1 MMMNLKNILFGAM
14 LLVAASSCQKQ
25 EEKLVFGETPDVRM
39 KAKID
44 SINNALT
51 TAPNGWKVTVGTG
64 LKGGYGFYMAFD
76 DQQVVKMVADL
87 TDASATK
94 IEGSNYRIKQD
105 NGATLIFD
113 TYNYI
118 SMLNDPNPSVYNGTI
133 REGLRSDLEYRFLR
147 SNADS
152 IIFVGKRYSQQL
164 VLAKATAAEKEAY
177 NTGAYKTG
185 IDKTKIIF
193 QSFKNPYIEVN
204 IGGVATKLALSIFSG
219 TKTLDIGSVL
229 PDNKTVLNTFKF
241 AFNLKGFDILAGG
254 NHRDLV
260 FTKGEVEG
268 NSIFIHDIAGN
279 KYEIKNSAN
288 PILPIE
294 VMFSF
299 DGAFNAITIA
309 GTKQPEGV
317 SSSFNSIWT
326 ALVNFHAANGMVT
339 HSVNFRLSTSK
350 VAVLDV
356 RFQSGSTVYLASAE
370 YNYTLTDGVLKLTAP
385 IATNGNWNNG
395 WVSTAVRNYFSGGEF
410 KLTYISGSDPNAGTL
425 GGLIKV
431 SDPAAIF
438 YGKLSKL

>member
-1 MMMNLKNILFGAM
+1 MMNLKKILFGAM
-14 LLVAASSCQKQ
+14 LIVAASSCQKQ
-25 EEKLVFGETPDVRM
+25 EEKLVFGETPEVRM

-44 SINNALT
+44 SINTALT
-51 TAPNGWKVTVGTG
+51 SSPNGWKATVGTG

-94 IEGSNYRIKQD
+94 VEGSNYRVKQD

-118 SMLNDPNPSVYNGTI
+118 SMLNDPNPSVYNGTV
-133 REGLRSDLEYRFLR
+133 REGLRSDLEFRFLR

-152 IIFVGKRYSQQL
+152 IIFVGKRYRQQL
-164 VLAKATAAEKEAY
+164 VLSKATAAEKDAY
-177 NTGAYKTG
+177 NSGAYKTS
-185 IDKTKIIF
+185 IDKTKAIF
-193 QSFKNPYIEVN
+193 QTFKNPYIEVN
-204 IGGVATKLALSIFSG
+204 IGGVATKLALSIFAG

-229 PDNKTVLNTFKF
+229 PDKKTVLNTFKF
-241 AFNLKGFDILAGG
+241 AFNLNGFDILAGG
-254 NHRDLV
+254 DHRDLV

-279 KYEIKNSAN
+279 KYEIKNSSI

-294 VMFSF
+294 VMFAY

-309 GTKQPEGV
+309 GSKQPEGV
-317 SSSFNSIWT
+317 TSSFNSLWT
-326 ALVNFHAANGMVT
+326 GLVYLHTSNNMLT

-356 RFQSGSTVYLASAE
+356 RFQSGSTIYLASAE
-370 YNYTLTDGVLKLTAP
+370 YNYTLIDGVLKLSAP
-385 IATNGNWNNG
+385 TSTNGNWNNG
-395 WVSTAVRNYFSGGEF
+395 WVTTAVKNYFSGGEF
-410 KLTYISGSDPNAGTL
+410 KLTYITGSNPNDGTL

-431 SDPAAIF
+431 SDPTAIF